1 MAKTVA
7 RFVPAAINEIA
18 AGASCSGSQL
28 VVEPELPGG
37 GWALAETKKQV
48 YENTVQ
54 YPRGGGAS
62 YRSSIKATAMAA
74 AKLLGFKANPH
85 ALDKASNEAAQPVRA
100 KLAKLRWIRT
110 IDVRQP
116 QTGELVRTI
125 PMNEV
130 VDHASEAGV
139 FDILRLDSAFEGG
152 NAGAAARALG
162 GRYINAV
169 TGDVE
174 LHQAY
179 RDSQRLRTIQ
189 KRLGNPSAAE
199 VKQFAAFAAKA
210 PNHVRA
216 RELDRAGLIARKS
229 GERTP
234 EQKQKQ
240 KLRKREVR
248 LALRS
253 GRQ

>member
-1 MAKTVA
+1 
-7 RFVPAAINEIA
+7 
-18 AGASCSGSQL
+18 
-28 VVEPELPGG
+28 
-37 GWALAETKKQV
+37 
-48 YENTVQ
+48 
-54 YPRGGGAS
+54 
-62 YRSSIKATAMAA
+62 MAA
-74 AKLLGFKANPH
+74 AKLLGFNANPH

-139 FDILRLDSAFEGG
+139 FDILRLAVAFEGG
-152 NAGAAARALG
+152 NAGAAAIHLG

-179 RDSQRLRTIQ
+179 RDAQSLKTIQ
-189 KRLGNPSAAE
+189 KQSGNP
-199 VKQFAAFAAKA
+199 
-210 PNHVRA
+210 R
-216 RELDRAGLIARKS
+216 RG
-229 GERTP
+229 
-234 EQKQKQ
+234 
-240 KLRKREVR
+240 
-248 LALRS
+248 
-253 GRQ
+253 